1 MIKIFKNK
9 SGFTLVETLVTI
21 FITSNIMVVIFGSIT
36 IFYRTQSFTWDQSVA
51 VEEARR
57 GIKIMARE
65 IREAKDGDDGSY
77 SIEKAD
83 DKEFIFYSDIDK
95 DGATEKV
102 RYYIGSGTSG
112 SQMVQECVTFLT
124 GDSCSV
130 IFSDFFSG
138 NLISAQVKVSVE
150 GDFGWN
156 NKEYAQIYADGES
169 INNICRRNCTDC
181 PAVWQ
186 GDITFD
192 VTDLASDNYLEILAD
207 SNSEVH
213 GICDWIENNHA
224 MKVRVELTW
233 EAEDTTLNHELKKG
247 VTNPTSNPI
256 SYPEDSEEVS
266 IISSYVR
273 NGPAIFEYYD
283 ANGELI
289 TESPARLSD
298 TKVMKIY
305 LVINVNESKA
315 PDDVEMESYIHLR
328 NLKNK

>member
-1 MIKIFKNK
+1 MIKA
-9 SGFTLVETLVTI
+9 FTLIETLVSI
-21 FITSNIMVVIFGSIT
+21 FIFSIIVVIIFSSIT
-36 IFYRTQSFTWDQSVA
+36 IFYKTQAFTWDQA
-51 VEEARR
+51 RAIEEARR
-57 GIKIMARE
+57 GVKIMIRE

-102 RYYIGSGTSG
+102 RYYIGSGISG
-112 SQMVQECVTFLT
+112 SQIVKECVTFST

-130 IFSDFFSG
+130 AFSDFFSG
-138 NLISAQVKVSVE
+138 VLISAQVKVSVE
-150 GDFGWN
+150 GDFGWD
-156 NKEYAQIYADGES
+156 NKEYAQIYADGVS
-169 INNICRRNCTDC
+169 ISNICRRDCTDC
-181 PAVWQ
+181 PAIWQ

-192 VTDLASDNYLEILAD
+192 VTNQAEDNYLEILAD

-213 GICDWIENNHA
+213 GLCNWVENNHA

-233 EAEDTTLNHELKKG
+233 EEEDSGLNHELKKG
-247 VTNPTSNPI
+247 VTNPIDNPI
-256 SYPEDSEEVS
+256 SYPEDQEEVS

-283 ANGELI
+283 ADGNLI
-289 TESPARLSD
+289 IESPARLSD
-298 TKVMKIY
+298 TKVMRIY
-305 LVINVNESKA
+305 LVVNVNQNRA
-315 PDDVEMESYIHLR
+315 PDDVELESYVQLR